1 MRYRSGGGAL
11 GVERKDAMIARVFV
25 NSLTQS
31 AGSFQRSGP
40 SHPEPRPPP
49 LLLAGIYFPKGCG
62 ACASAISCRS
72 DITLDLRGADY
83 LLILLRECRPKSELL
98 LANCAR
104 SIETRR
110 QIHAWSQ
117 SSCRWRDTRCIA
129 SLWAIVRG
137 VGPVSSSPLLHV
149 FAAPRCPHRSIP
161 TRHPAVPPIRC
172 TWRETS
178 IE

>member
-72 DITLDLRGADY
+72 DIALDLHGADY
-83 LLILLRECRPKSELL
+83 RTHSSQEVPTEKRAPAGELRKV
-98 LANCAR
+98 
-104 SIETRR
+104 
-110 QIHAWSQ
+110 
-117 SSCRWRDTRCIA
+117 D
-129 SLWAIVRG
+129 
-137 VGPVSSSPLLHV
+137 
-149 FAAPRCPHRSIP
+149 
-161 TRHPAVPPIRC
+161 
-172 TWRETS
+172 
-178 IE
+178 